1 MDKQE
6 LVEHAR
12 QIRKHI
18 LKQVY
23 TAQSGHPGG
32 SLSATDLVTALYFQE
47 MDITEAN
54 VNSIDRD
61 RFVLSKGHA
70 SPLLYAVL
78 CEKGLLDEREL
89 LTFRKINSR
98 LQGHPNMKYVAGVDM
113 STGSLGQGISAAVGM
128 ALGNKLAQNHHR
140 VYALLM
146 ENVRKV
152 KFGRLPWQLHS
163 ISWIIYV
170 SSLIITVCRLMVR
183 WQRL

>member
-98 LQGHPNMKYVAGVDM
+98 LQ
-113 STGSLGQGISAAVGM
+113 
-128 ALGNKLAQNHHR
+128 
-140 VYALLM
+140 
-146 ENVRKV
+146 
-152 KFGRLPWQLHS
+152 
-163 ISWIIYV
+163 
-170 SSLIITVCRLMVR
+170 
-183 WQRL
+183 